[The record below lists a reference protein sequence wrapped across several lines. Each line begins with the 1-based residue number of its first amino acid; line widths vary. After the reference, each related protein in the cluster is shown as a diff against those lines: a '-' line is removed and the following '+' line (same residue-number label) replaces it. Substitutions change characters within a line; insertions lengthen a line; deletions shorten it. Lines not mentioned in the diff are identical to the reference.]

1 MYLFWRFGVKISFHN
16 DLMDNNIIGITMKAG
31 FVINVIIIF
40 FRCLLFWI
48 QIPDILFSFAPKIC
62 QKYLLTPVQCLDKL
76 KACQCLL
83 FFDQFVRVQ
92 TQAWLFILST
102 AELQLC
108 RRTSKYKNLYPM
120 WLKTEKL
127 ANTPDT
133 TGGGGGKSWIYF
145 TPFKHKY
152 LIHLHFFPSEISSKK
167 FCAWTVPLGC
177 KKPQMVY
184 YLTASFAP
192 NSQRNADISS
202 NLAKWK

>member
-40 FRCLLFWI
+40 FRCLLFWM

-92 TQAWLFILST
+92 THSWLFILST

-108 RRTSKYKNLYPM
+108 RRTSKYKIYTRCDWKQKNWQTRPTLRERDGGNHEFILLP
-120 WLKTEKL
+120 L
-127 ANTPDT
+127 NTNIWSICT
-133 TGGGGGKSWIYF
+133 F
-145 TPFKHKY
+145 
-152 LIHLHFFPSEISSKK
+152 SEWNIVQK
-167 FCAWTVPLGC
+167 
-177 KKPQMVY
+177 
-184 YLTASFAP
+184 
-192 NSQRNADISS
+192 NSVHELFR
-202 NLAKWK
+202 

>member
-1 MYLFWRFGVKISFHN
+1 
-16 DLMDNNIIGITMKAG
+16 MKAG

-92 TQAWLFILST
+92 THPWLFILST

-108 RRTSKYKNLYPM
+108 RRTSKYK
-120 WLKTEKL
+120 
-127 ANTPDT
+127 
-133 TGGGGGKSWIYF
+133 IY
-145 TPFKHKY
+145 TRCDWKQK
-152 LIHLHFFPSEISSKK
+152 
-167 FCAWTVPLGC
+167 
-177 KKPQMVY
+177 
-184 YLTASFAP
+184 
-192 NSQRNADISS
+192 NSQTRPTLREGEGGNHEFILLPLNTNIWSICTFS
-202 NLAKWK
+202 EWNIVQKILCMNCSVRL

>member
-92 TQAWLFILST
+92 TYSWLFILST

-108 RRTSKYKNLYPM
+108 RRTSKYK
-120 WLKTEKL
+120 
-127 ANTPDT
+127 
-133 TGGGGGKSWIYF
+133 IY
-145 TPFKHKY
+145 TRCDWKQK
-152 LIHLHFFPSEISSKK
+152 
-167 FCAWTVPLGC
+167 
-177 KKPQMVY
+177 
-184 YLTASFAP
+184 
-192 NSQRNADISS
+192 NSQTRPTLREGEGGNHEFILLPLNTNIWSICTFFRVKYRPKNS
-202 NLAKWK
+202 VHELFR